1 MRKRYLIAGVVL
13 ALSLSM
19 VGCGKDTGN
28 TVAEGTVEETNAE
41 EQAVSLLPMESVDET
56 AFTLRIGDFSLNVEK
71 IEGMNIGETSNL
83 WRYVDTHLKLKGSSA
98 YMYNGDTLEESTIA
112 YEYCLRDEKVN
123 LGDLPTESMTNDDGT
138 NILFYA
144 TYGAPSPDGEPIPP
158 TSLNYEKELSGG
170 KYLTVTVYVRNM
182 DSLLF
187 EEALTLTDDSYY
199 SEGEVGETSTD
210 TIGHSETEGKYVYSY
225 YESADDVTAILGQDM
240 EIVAKRLN
248 NSTII
253 EYGDYQLDN
262 YVISH
267 QTKKLTKDEF
277 EECSDIDSDIYGV
290 FDFEIQ
296 TIVNGDGDEIVCRKV
311 KTEYAQ
317 YVDFYK
323 QLENENVAILV
334 RVYEVDMNEVNPEDF
349 IDLTKDCYFDFC
361 YSESSVSDIF
371 E

>member
-1 MRKRYLIAGVVL
+1 MKKKYLIAGVVL

-28 TVAEGTVEETNAE
+28 TAAEGTAAGANAE
-41 EQAVSLLPMESVDET
+41 EQAASLLPMESVDET
-56 AFTLRIGDFSLNVEK
+56 AFTLRVGDFSLNVEK

-83 WRYVDTHLKLKGSSA
+83 WRYVDSHLEIKDSSA

-182 DSLLF
+182 DSPSF

-210 TIGHSETEGKYVYSY
+210 TIGHSETEGKYVYYY
-225 YESADDVTAILGQDM
+225 YESDGDVTAILGQDM
-240 EIVAKRLN
+240 EIIAKRPN
-248 NSTII
+248 NSTIDAF
-253 EYGDYQLDN
+253 GNYQLDN
-262 YVISH
+262 YEVSYR
-267 QTKKLTKDEF
+267 TKKLTKDEF
-277 EECSDIDSDIYGV
+277 EECSDIDGV
-290 FDFEIQ
+290 SDFEIQ

-334 RVYEVDMNEVNPEDF
+334 SVCEVDMNEVNPEDF
-349 IDLTKDCYFDFC
+349 IDLTKDCYFDFY